1 MINNKTILITGG
13 TGSFGSKFA
22 RLLLKKY
29 KPKKLIIFSRDE
41 LKQSELKPSLEKLSK
56 KTLIRFFIGDV
67 RDKERLNLAFYGV
80 DIVFHAAALKQVDSA
95 EYNPSE
101 VIKTNI
107 VGAENVISAS
117 LKNNV
122 DKVLALSTD
131 KACSPINL
139 YGATKLVSDKLF
151 ISANNIKGK
160 LKTKFSVLR
169 YGNVMASRGSVI
181 PHFLNLKMKNLT
193 PMLTDPNMT
202 RFSLTLEQSFN
213 FALLSLKMMIGG
225 ELFVPK
231 IATYKILDLIE
242 AIGFKKKPKIIGL
255 RPGEK
260 INEELISKS
269 DSVLTFST
277 KEFYIIRPHTK
288 VAPWSEKK
296 FLKVNKIKK
305 IIYCKKD
312 FSYSSDN
319 TMKVLTKIELKK
331 LISQL

>member
-22 RLLLKKY
+22 KLLLKKY

-41 LKQSELKPSLEKLSK
+41 LKQSELKPLLEKISK

-67 RDKERLNLAFYGV
+67 RDKERLNLALYGV

-181 PHFLNLKMKNLT
+181 PHFLNLKKKNLT

-202 RFSLTLEQSFN
+202 RFSLTLDQSFN

-331 LISQL
+331 LMSQL

>member
-22 RLLLKKY
+22 KLLLKKY

-41 LKQSELKPSLEKLSK
+41 LKQSELKPLLEKISK

-181 PHFLNLKMKNLT
+181 PHFLNLKKKNLT

-202 RFSLTLEQSFN
+202 RFSLTLDQSFN

-296 FLKVNKIKK
+296 FLQVNKIKK

-331 LISQL
+331 LMSQL

>member
-22 RLLLKKY
+22 KLLLKKY

-41 LKQSELKPSLEKLSK
+41 LKQSELKPLLEKISK

-67 RDKERLNLAFYGV
+67 RDKERLNLALYGV

-181 PHFLNLKMKNLT
+181 PHFLNLKNKNLT

-202 RFSLTLEQSFN
+202 RFSLTLDQSFN

-331 LISQL
+331 LMSQL

>member
-41 LKQSELKPSLEKLSK
+41 LKQSELKPYLEKLSK